1 MIYTVTLNPALDR
14 AIVIDR
20 LMEDD
25 TIRVVYETVYAAGK
39 GIDVSR
45 VIKELGGQSIALGFI
60 GGYRGLEL
68 EGLLINAG
76 VMTDFITISH
86 ETRTNILLKE
96 RASGRQ
102 YVISAEGPE
111 VSPAEIGALYN
122 RINQIQ
128 SMDYLVMSGSLPKG
142 ATPNLYA
149 QLIIA
154 GKKKNAFVM
163 LDTDGKALREAV
175 EFSPDAIKP
184 NIHELSRLVERELR
198 DENQILD
205 ACDILHKKGI
215 NYVLVSRG
223 KDGLILSTPEIRLK
237 AVAPP
242 VEVESTVGA
251 GDSVVAGFILA
262 HSMGKDLE
270 ECLRLACASGTA
282 TARTPGTELCHKKDV
297 DELFNQVQIAPF

>member
-45 VIKELGGQSIALGFI
+45 VIKELGGQSIALGFV

-86 ETRTNILLKE
+86 ETRTNIILKE
-96 RASGRQ
+96 RASGKQ

-111 VSPAEIGALYN
+111 VSPAEIGDLYN
-122 RINQIQ
+122 RIRQLQ
-128 SMDYLVMSGSLPKG
+128 SMDYLVMCGSLPKG
-142 ATPNLYA
+142 ATSNLYG

-154 GKKKNAFVM
+154 GKKKKAFVM
-163 LDTDGKALREAV
+163 IDTDGKALKEAV

-184 NIHELSRLVERELR
+184 NIHELSRLVDRELK

-205 ACDILHKKGI
+205 ACETLHRKGI
-215 NYVLVSRG
+215 KYVIVSRG
-223 KDGLILSTPEIRLK
+223 KEGLILSTPDTRLK

-242 VEVESTVGA
+242 VEVDSTVGA

-262 HSMGKDLE
+262 HSQGKDLE

-282 TARTPGTELCHKKDV
+282 TARTPGTELCHKRDV
-297 DELFNQVQIAPF
+297 DELFNKVNITPL